1 MDLLINILLV
11 ASPFLGAS
19 GFLWLFYAFYGR
31 KVFKIKDA
39 LSVQGFIIFL
49 MIITLASS
57 PLIRPTATPDVD
69 QSLVHQL
76 EAEAAQVIKVEEL
89 VLEDKEPETEVRT
102 KYKKFE
108 PEL

>member
-19 GFLWLFYAFYGR
+19 GFLWLFWFFYGR
-31 KVFKIKDA
+31 KVFKVKTTVNI
-39 LSVQGFIIFL
+39 QGFILFL
-49 MIITLASS
+49 MTITLVSS
-57 PLIRPTATPDVD
+57 PLIRPTTTPDVD

-76 EAEAAQVIKVEEL
+76 EAEAEQVIKVEEL

-102 KYKKFE
+102 KYEKFN